1 MAGITNLAL
10 CISAFTSNLDEGEL
24 KEALEKTTVED
35 IQKWTDKNIG
45 MTLLK
50 KSRELFSS

>member
-1 MAGITNLAL
+1 MYL
-10 CISAFTSNLDEGEL
+10 CVYFESYEEEL

-50 KSRELFSS
+50 KRRE